1 MRLTSGKLSGL
12 GADWRALGVAVTL
25 IVSVAVIGLGGLVF
39 HQRHVDLETRQSVE
53 ESYIRRVHLLRI
65 FSYVQDVET
74 SARGYLLR
82 GEPDFLVP
90 YQQAIKLIPREMAW
104 LKTQAVM
111 DHREAEFARLE
122 ALVNR
127 KLELSQRAIALRA
140 SHASP
145 AAIVGKGRGRDIMRE
160 IRQVLGD
167 WQDHEGHRREALIAA
182 AERADQALT
191 AGLAALT
198 AAVTVLLALTVG
210 GAVLILRST
219 ARAAAELEQSRD
231 EAEAAN
237 RAKSAFL
244 AMMSHELR
252 TPLNGVLGM
261 THVLSTTDLN
271 EQQRA
276 HLEIIGSSGRSLLM
290 ILNDVL
296 DLSKI
301 DAGKLD
307 VETVPFALPD
317 LLESVVSLWRPLAA
331 EKGLS
336 LRMTLEPGLPQWVEA
351 DPTRLRQVLTN
362 LLSNAVK
369 FTDKGAIRLQV
380 RTSEGGV
387 LAFDVAD
394 TGPGIAPGAETR
406 LFSDFSQAD
415 SSTSRRFGGT
425 GLGLSIS
432 RRLCRLMGGDLTVS
446 SVEGHGAT
454 FHGRIRVGPAQAPAA
469 EAHGGPEDLPQLR
482 VLAVD
487 DNPANRVVA
496 YALLG
501 ALGMTVTLAGNGEEA
516 LEILR
521 TQSID
526 LVFMDINM
534 PVMDGGQALA
544 AIRAGQAGDPNISV
558 IALTADAMIGDR
570 EKHLAQ
576 GFDDHLA
583 KPIQPAQLAM
593 ALSAAARRL
602 AKKPA
607 PPVYEAAFSSL

>member
-1 MRLTSGKLSGL
+1 MQLTNAKMPVL
-12 GADWRALGVAVTL
+12 GADWRALGVAIAL
-25 IVSVAVIGLGGLVF
+25 IVSIAVVGLGGLVF

-53 ESYIRRVHLLRI
+53 QSYIRRVHLLRI

-74 SARGYLLR
+74 SARGYALR
-82 GEPDFLVP
+82 GEPGFLGP
-90 YQQAIKLIPREMAW
+90 YYQAIRLLPREMAW
-104 LKTQAVM
+104 LKAQAVM
-111 DHREAEFARLE
+111 DHREAEYARLE
-122 ALVNR
+122 GLITL
-127 KLELSQRAIALRA
+127 KLQLSERVITGRATAPSAGAVL
-140 SHASP
+140 S
-145 AAIVGKGRGRDIMRE
+145 GNGRGRRTMDE

-167 WQDHEGHRREALIAA
+167 WQDHEGHRREALITAA
-182 AERADQALT
+182 DRADQELN

-198 AAVTVLLALTVG
+198 GAVALLVALTVG
-210 GAVLILRST
+210 GAVLVTRAT

-261 THVLSTTDLN
+261 TQVLAATGLD
-271 EQQRA
+271 ERQRA

-301 DAGKLD
+301 DAGKLEI
-307 VETVPFALPD
+307 ETVPFAPRE
-317 LLESVVSLWRPLAA
+317 LLESVVSLWEPLAA

-336 LRMTLEPGLPQWVEA
+336 LLMQLDANLPAWVEA
-351 DPTRLRQVLTN
+351 DPTRLRQVITN

-369 FTDKGAIRLQV
+369 FTDRGEIRLRV
-380 RTSEGGV
+380 RAGEEGW
-387 LAFDVAD
+387 LAFEVAD
-394 TGPGIAPGAETR
+394 TGPGIAPGAEAR
-406 LFSDFSQAD
+406 LFIDFSQAD

-454 FHGRIRVGPAQAPAA
+454 FSGWITVRPAEAPAVDTHSSDA
-469 EAHGGPEDLPQLR
+469 TLPGLR

-487 DNPANRVVA
+487 DNRANRAVA
-496 YALLG
+496 DALLS
-501 ALGMTVTLAGNGEEA
+501 ALGMTVTLANDGAEA
-516 LEILR
+516 LNILR
-521 TQSID
+521 NQPID

-534 PVMDGGQALA
+534 PVMDGVQALQ
-544 AIRAGQAGDPNISV
+544 AIRSGVAGDPAIGV

-570 EKHLAQ
+570 EKYLAH

-583 KPIQPAQLAM
+583 KPIQPAMLAL
-593 ALSAAARRL
+593 ALSSAAKRL
-602 AKKPA
+602 AADQPSIA
-607 PPVYEAAFSSL
+607 RAV